1 MVSMRILIVS
11 EDIPARQLGGL
22 GKHAVRLGNALL
34 DQGHQVILMGR
45 SDIDYAECAAEVG
58 FNGPY
63 LGGFDLQRAGW
74 KEKAFGVFM
83 PYKRPALA
91 RRIAR
96 AILSHAE
103 EFDVVHYHGHLP
115 LVGRYIPEHINF
127 VQTRHD
133 QGSECLT
140 HLRFRNGAPC
150 QETDSRAC
158 AGCAVD
164 SPNFLQREISAVAV
178 RQYRQ
183 ETAEAFA
190 RHQTIFVTGFLKH
203 RFQQVVANTGSIKAS
218 VINNFIDLRTLPD
231 AIVRSSENSGRRQ
244 AIIVGRIDQAKGVAA
259 FLEVL
264 AGRDIENL
272 EIDIVGDGPLRV
284 RLEERFASPLVRFLG
299 WRSQEETLARV
310 ARAHMV
316 IVPSI
321 WEEPCGTTILEG
333 LALRKSV
340 FALARGGTPELKRY
354 ELWDNQLALFQT
366 MAELVEGLVVS
377 PLLPPMSQKTFQ
389 ADVQRMLPDFL
400 AMYLQGRE
408 RFLSGQA

>member
-1 MVSMRILIVS
+1 MVS

-34 DQGHQVILMGR
+34 EQGHQVILMGR

-63 LGGFDLQRAGW
+63 RGGFDLQRAGW

-96 AILSHAE
+96 AILRHAE

-115 LVGRYIPEHINF
+115 LVGRYIPQHINF

-140 HLRFRNGAPC
+140 HLRFRDGAPC
-150 QETDSRAC
+150 QELDSRAC
-158 AGCAVD
+158 AGCAAGR
-164 SPNFLQREISAVAV
+164 PNFLQREISAAAV
-178 RQYRQ
+178 RQYRR

-190 RHQTIFVTGFLKH
+190 RHQTIFVTGFLQR

-231 AIVRSSENSGRRQ
+231 AMDRSAKNPGRRQ

-259 FLEVL
+259 FLEEL
-264 AGRDIENL
+264 AGKNTENL
-272 EIDIVGDGPLRV
+272 EIDIVGDGPLRI
-284 RLEERFASPLVRFLG
+284 RTEDKFASPSIRFLG
-299 WRSQEETLARV
+299 WRSQDEALAHV
-310 ARAHMV
+310 ALADFV

-333 LALRKSV
+333 LALGKRV
-340 FALARGGTPELKRY
+340 LALARGGTPELKRY
-354 ELWDNQLALFQT
+354 ELWDGQLSLFPDMAAL
-366 MAELVEGLVVS
+366 VGGLLAS
-377 PLLPPMSQKTFQ
+377 PLQLQLPQRTFQ
-389 ADVQRMLPDFL
+389 ADIQSLLPSLL
-400 AMYLQGRE
+400 AVYRKGRD
-408 RFLSGQA
+408 GMTPNPG